1 VELLYWLLF
10 NNENYNVMSCEIE
23 IESQDDDLVV
33 FYILN
38 TAYQVEI
45 ETQIGTEKYPVSFN
59 SVNENIV
66 WAESDTIYFKV
77 KEETLACD
85 GINYYNDKDLCEQ
98 LETLLNE
105 L

>member
-1 VELLYWLLF
+1 
-10 NNENYNVMSCEIE
+10 MSYEIE

-33 FYILN
+33 FYILD
-38 TAYQVEI
+38 TPYQVEI

-59 SVNENIV
+59 SANSNIT

-77 KEETLACD
+77 KEETLICD
-85 GINYYNDKDLCEQ
+85 GLNYYNEKDLCEQ

>member
-1 VELLYWLLF
+1 
-10 NNENYNVMSCEIE
+10 MSCEIE

-59 SVNENIV
+59 SVN
-66 WAESDTIYFKV
+66 
-77 KEETLACD
+77 
-85 GINYYNDKDLCEQ
+85 
-98 LETLLNE
+98 
-105 L
+105 